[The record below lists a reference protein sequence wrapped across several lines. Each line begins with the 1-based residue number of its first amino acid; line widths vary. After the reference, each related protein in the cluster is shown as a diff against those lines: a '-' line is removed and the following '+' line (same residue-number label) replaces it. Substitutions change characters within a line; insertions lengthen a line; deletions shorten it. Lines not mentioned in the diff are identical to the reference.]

1 MFNNE
6 SIKNSLAIRNELLM
20 ISKNPIPKPISSLI
34 DQIIQNIALPNIAL
48 PNMENIAESFEPS
61 AKRSFF
67 SGFQVLDESGR
78 LSNSYLGYVLSYLMI
93 IVKLNSDQNLTVL
106 EFINNTNNSSLIDRQ
121 AILRN
126 LGHIVKYSYIDAN
139 NCSEILK
146 FALNSD
152 PMLDIK
158 DRISIMEDL
167 FNNPHINDE
176 HCSVILNFTLHSKPV
191 VAKKHKI
198 SIIKDIV
205 LNLRLNNKQFT
216 EIINFI
222 KGLSAKTYRK
232 HMSPILVSLAQNRHI
247 NDGHCFEILKLT
259 LHSVPML
266 AQKDRISIIKTLASN
281 HILNNEQC
289 TEIATFTLHSNP
301 MLDIRDRIYIIK
313 NIVRSVDLK
322 ANNCGEIL
330 RFAKDLDLE
339 IYKDSIEE
347 ILGYLAVS
355 ERINEEQ
362 YREIVRFV
370 KDPISAFSD
379 QFKETVLRTLERNNQ
394 FDNGVFEARHRINI
408 IANPLLNL
416 RRGYHFI
423 SDRVDDFGNM
433 TIELSSRLD
442 GMEREYALSSFVA
455 IFKKA
460 IVLKPSQEIG
470 LNNLLKYIKNIRN
483 IIERIDIS
491 SSSFSEFENLN
502 ELIQNLNIGE
512 GIPLPLG
519 GSDHTIVYEINK
531 DSVDNYSFAVINTGL
546 GGELDC
552 STEESH
558 LCIKYS
564 GLTSVEICWA
574 VKEAF
579 DLRRMVGNYLDIG
592 DFNDAIDTFSNKL
605 REKFIFKYSDIGT
618 ISVQKRGTCSWS
630 SLDCWF
636 QRYCHQRGLDELYNN
651 FRMITAKDALN
662 IANTIRENIKVS
674 RLNIL
679 DSDHSNEYR
688 TEGGINLEEIAVIID
703 REARA
708 ILIR

>member
-1 MFNNE
+1 
-6 SIKNSLAIRNELLM
+6 
-20 ISKNPIPKPISSLI
+20 
-34 DQIIQNIALPNIAL
+34 
-48 PNMENIAESFEPS
+48 
-61 AKRSFF
+61 
-67 SGFQVLDESGR
+67 
-78 LSNSYLGYVLSYLMI
+78 
-93 IVKLNSDQNLTVL
+93 
-106 EFINNTNNSSLIDRQ
+106 
-121 AILRN
+121 
-126 LGHIVKYSYIDAN
+126 
-139 NCSEILK
+139 
-146 FALNSD
+146 
-152 PMLDIK
+152 
-158 DRISIMEDL
+158 
-167 FNNPHINDE
+167 
-176 HCSVILNFTLHSKPV
+176 
-191 VAKKHKI
+191 
-198 SIIKDIV
+198 
-205 LNLRLNNKQFT
+205 
-216 EIINFI
+216 
-222 KGLSAKTYRK
+222 
-232 HMSPILVSLAQNRHI
+232 
-247 NDGHCFEILKLT
+247 
-259 LHSVPML
+259 
-266 AQKDRISIIKTLASN
+266 
-281 HILNNEQC
+281 
-289 TEIATFTLHSNP
+289 
-301 MLDIRDRIYIIK
+301 
-313 NIVRSVDLK
+313 
-322 ANNCGEIL
+322 
-330 RFAKDLDLE
+330 
-339 IYKDSIEE
+339 
-347 ILGYLAVS
+347 
-355 ERINEEQ
+355 
-362 YREIVRFV
+362 
-370 KDPISAFSD
+370 
-379 QFKETVLRTLERNNQ
+379 
-394 FDNGVFEARHRINI
+394 
-408 IANPLLNL
+408 
-416 RRGYHFI
+416 
-423 SDRVDDFGNM
+423 M